1 MNKKIR
7 HEPPRAVAV
16 FQLHLG
22 KIGRILRPEL
32 IGLALILSPT
42 ALMALGLL
50 MSRDAALDYPQEL
63 NFLLPVGAF
72 LLPFRLWSKERLFDR
87 GDFHLM
93 PVERRKHILIRVCA
107 GAVWALGLAAAVV
120 LLFNLLALAAGSPTI
135 GTGVWQWLVPLG
147 SVATAYL
154 LGSAL
159 VVALRHPLRW
169 SAGLALAFVLLTA
182 FDLVAFPRPMTQAL
196 VSGDLGLEP
205 VLTGGASSAA
215 WAVALLFWFGLGL
228 TALALASLR
237 HREA

>member
-1 MNKKIR
+1 MNKKMR
-7 HEPPRAVAV
+7 HEPPRAIAV

-50 MSRDAALDYPQEL
+50 MSRDAALDYPREL

-72 LLPFRLWSKERLFDR
+72 LLPFRLWSRERLFDR
-87 GDFHLM
+87 GVFMLM
-93 PVERRKHILIRVCA
+93 PVERRKHILIRACA

-120 LLFNLLALAAGSPTI
+120 LLFNLLALAGDSPTI
-135 GTGVWQWLVPLG
+135 GAEIWQWLVPLG

-154 LGSAL
+154 VGSAL

-169 SAGLALAFVLLTA
+169 SAGLGLAFVLFTA
-182 FDLVAFPRPMTQAL
+182 FDLLAFSRPVIQAL
-196 VSGDLGLEP
+196 VSGDLGLERL
-205 VLTGGASSAA
+205 VMGGASSAA

-237 HREA
+237 HKEA